1 MEVQPRTLRL
11 TLAYDGTDFV
21 GFGLQRQGRTV
32 QGELEAAL
40 AATLEEPVR
49 VTPGGRTDSGVHA
62 RGQVI
67 SFHTTSRLPA
77 EAIQRA
83 LNARLPED
91 VVVLEAGEAPPGFDA
106 RRCARRRHYEY
117 RILRSRWRDP
127 FWRRYAWHL
136 PGDLDEVAMREAS
149 ALLIGRHDFGCFATH
164 LAEGPRPRSTER
176 TVERAEWRREGDHLI
191 FTVSAD
197 GFLRHMARAMV
208 GSLVL
213 VGQGRWSPLDLEA
226 ALRSGDR
233 RLGGRT
239 APPQGLTL
247 MRIDYD

>member
-1 MEVQPRTLRL
+1 MEVGRRTLRL

-21 GFGLQRQGRTV
+21 GFGVQRRGRTV

-40 AATLEEPVR
+40 AATLGEAVR

-62 RGQVI
+62 RGQVV
-67 SFHTTSRLPA
+67 SFRTTSGLAP
-77 EAIQRA
+77 EVIQRA

-91 VVVLEAGEAPPGFDA
+91 MVVLAAEEAPPGFDA

-117 RILRSRWRDP
+117 RILRTRWRDP
-127 FWRRYAWHL
+127 FWRRYAWHV
-136 PGDLDEVAMREAS
+136 PGDLDEAAMRQAS
-149 ALLIGRHDFGCFATH
+149 ALLVGRHDFGCFATH

-176 TVERAEWRREGDHLI
+176 TVEQAEWRREGEHLI
-191 FTVSAD
+191 FAVSAD
-197 GFLRHMARAMV
+197 GFLRHMVRAMV

-213 VGQGRWSPLDLEA
+213 VGQGRWTPSDLEA

-247 MRIDYD
+247 VRIDYA